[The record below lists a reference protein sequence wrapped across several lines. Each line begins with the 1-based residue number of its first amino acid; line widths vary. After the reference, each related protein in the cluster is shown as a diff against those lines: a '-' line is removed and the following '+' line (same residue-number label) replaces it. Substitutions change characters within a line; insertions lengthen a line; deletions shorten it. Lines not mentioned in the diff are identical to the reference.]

1 MNEAA
6 PERQPPRWLLVAMR
20 LPIQLGWI
28 VMLWAGWRIATSSS
42 VWLGLILLVVGGV
55 TAYLAVRS
63 LIASVRE
70 PTTLAS
76 RGEARGPAFD
86 SLIWSLIGLPIVL
99 VAALLAV
106 AFLAIPPSDIRKR

>member
-1 MNEAA
+1 MNDGSTD
-6 PERQPPRWLLVAMR
+6 RHLPRWLLVALR

-42 VWLGLILLVVGGV
+42 VWLGLILLAVGGV

-70 PTTLAS
+70 PTRTLAS
-76 RGEARGPAFD
+76 TGEARGPAFD
-86 SLIWSLIGLPIVL
+86 YLIWSLIGLPIVL
-99 VAALLAV
+99 GGALLAFV
-106 AFLAIPPSDIRKR
+106 LLANPSK